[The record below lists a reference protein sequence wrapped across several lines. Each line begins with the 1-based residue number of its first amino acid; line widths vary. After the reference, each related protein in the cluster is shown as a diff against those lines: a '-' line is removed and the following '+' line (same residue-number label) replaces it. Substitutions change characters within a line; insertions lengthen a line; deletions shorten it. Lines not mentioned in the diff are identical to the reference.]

1 MHMTVPLPYGSA
13 GRVTDARP
21 ERGAVPVDFLTNE
34 QADRYGRY
42 VGEPSPAQLARY
54 FHLDDPDR
62 ALVATRRGDHN
73 KLGYALQLCTVRFLG
88 TFLADPTDV
97 PDGVIRY
104 VSAQIGVCD
113 TTGLPQ
119 YRAGET
125 RWDHANEIKHREG
138 YRDFTA
144 QPEHFRLVRW
154 LYSRAWLS
162 AERPS
167 VLLDLATAHLV
178 ERKILLPGATVVA
191 RLVASVRDRAQARL
205 WRILAALP
213 NRAQRAQ
220 LAGLLVVPQ
229 ESRQTLLDQLRRAPT
244 RISAPALVEAL
255 DRLTAVRAL
264 GIGPLDLSAIPAG
277 RLKSLARHATAATAQ
292 AIARMPPARRMAT
305 LLAFASTL
313 EATAQDDVADLLDLL
328 ISDLAV
334 KVGRKEQKE
343 RLRTLR
349 DLDTAAW
356 RLREAC
362 LVLLDPHL
370 EDAAVR
376 MAAFARVR
384 QEQLAQAIVTVGA
397 LARPAGDGQFEE
409 LLSRYVTVRRFLPKL
424 LHTINFQATQA
435 GQPVLAALDFLR
447 RIEGTRRPLTVE
459 EAPLAVVSKA
469 WRRLVIGDDH
479 RVDRR
484 YYTFCTLER
493 LQDALRRR
501 DVFLAPS
508 GRWRDPRAQLL
519 QGMAWDSARP
529 GICRTLGHAF
539 TPDSELAQLAQ
550 HLDAAYRRTAEHLPA
565 NVAVRI
571 ERTAGHDRVVL
582 TGLEKVDEP
591 PSLVA
596 LRERVAALL
605 PRVDLP
611 EILLEVQRWT
621 GFASEFTHV
630 SAGRT
635 RGEEVATSVCAVL
648 LAEACN
654 IGLEPLVRADVPAL
668 TRSRLAWVQHNYL
681 RAETVEKANAR
692 LIAYHSDLALA
703 RTWGGGEVA
712 SADGLRF
719 RVPIRTLNAG
729 PNSRYF
735 GVARGITYYNYTSDQ
750 FTGFHAIV
758 IPGTLRDSLYILDGL
773 LEQQTHLRPMEVM
786 TDSAGYSDVV
796 FGLFWL
802 LGYQFS
808 PRLADIG
815 DARFW
820 RIDPHALYGALN
832 GLARH
837 RVHIDVIARNWD
849 DLLRVAGSLKMGT
862 VSASDLMRTLGGGNK
877 PSTITRAIA
886 ELGRIAKTLYLLA
899 YLDDETYRRRI
910 QTQLNRGEGRHVLAR
925 AVFYGQRGEIRQR
938 YREGQE
944 DQLGALGLVINM
956 LILWTT
962 QYMEAS
968 LAHLR
973 AVGVEVRPED
983 VERLSP
989 LGYAHINLLGRYH
1002 FALSASLAPD
1012 QLRPLHDPDT
1022 ANEPDF
1028 V

>member
-1 MHMTVPLPYGSA
+1 M
-13 GRVTDARP
+13 
-21 ERGAVPVDFLTNE
+21 PVDFLTHE
-34 QADRYGRY
+34 QTHRYGRY
-42 VGEPSPAQLARY
+42 VGEPSSAQLARY

-62 ALVATRRGDHN
+62 ALIAARRGDHN
-73 KLGYALQLCTVRFLG
+73 KLGYALQLCTVRFLS
-88 TFLADPTDV
+88 TFLADPTDL

-104 VSAQIGVCD
+104 VSAQIGVDD
-113 TTGLPQ
+113 TTGLPH

-125 RWDHANEIKHREG
+125 HWDHANEIKDREG

-154 LYSRAWLS
+154 LYARAWLS

-167 VLLDLATAHLV
+167 VLLDLATARLV
-178 ERKILLPGATVVA
+178 ERKILLLGVTVLA

-205 WRILAALP
+205 WQVLSALP

-220 LAGLLVVPQ
+220 LEGLLVVS
-229 ESRQTLLDQLRRAPT
+229 ETSRQSMLDQLRRAPT
-244 RISAPALVEAL
+244 RVSAPALVEAL
-255 DRLTAVRAL
+255 DRLTVVRSL
-264 GIGPLDLSAIPAG
+264 GMGALDLSAVSPG
-277 RLKSLARHATAATAQ
+277 RLKALARHTATATVQ
-292 AIARMPPARRMAT
+292 AIARMPPPRRVAT

-328 ISDLAV
+328 ISDLV
-334 KVGRKEQKE
+334 GKVGRKEQKE

-370 EDAAVR
+370 EDVAVR
-376 MAAFARVR
+376 RTAFARVR

-397 LARPAGDGQFEE
+397 LARPAGDGSYEA
-409 LLSRYVTVRRFLPKL
+409 LVSRYATVRRFLPKV
-424 LHTINFQATQA
+424 LHAIDFQGTQA
-435 GQPVLAALDFLR
+435 GQPVLATLDFLR
-447 RIEGTRRPLTVE
+447 RIEGTRRALAVE
-459 EAPLAVVSKA
+459 ETPLAVVNRA
-469 WRRLVIGDDH
+469 WRRLVIGDDR
-479 RVDRR
+479 RVDRQ
-484 YYTFCTLER
+484 YYTFCALER

-508 GRWRDPRAQLL
+508 ERWRDPRAQLL
-519 QGMAWDSARP
+519 QGMAWESARP
-529 GICRTLGHAF
+529 GICRILGHAL
-539 TPDSELAQLAQ
+539 TPDGQLAQLAHQ
-550 HLDAAYRRTAEHLPA
+550 LDAAYRRTTEHLPA
-565 NVAVRI
+565 NAAVRV
-571 ERTAGHDRVVL
+571 ERTAGHDSVVL

-635 RGEEVATSVCAVL
+635 RGEEIATSVCAVL

-668 TRSRLAWVQHNYL
+668 TRSRLAWVQQNYL
-681 RAETVEKANAR
+681 RAETLEKANAR
-692 LIAYHSDLALA
+692 LVAYHSGLALA
-703 RTWGGGEVA
+703 RAWGGGEVA

-719 RVPIRTLNAG
+719 RVPVRTLNAG

-773 LEQQTHLRPMEVM
+773 LEQQTSLQPMEMM

-820 RIDPHALYGALN
+820 RVDPHALYGALN

-837 RVHIDVIARNWD
+837 RVHTDVIARNWD

-862 VSASDLMRTLGGGNK
+862 VSASDLMRTLGSGSRAATL
-877 PSTITRAIA
+877 PRAIA
-886 ELGRIAKTLYLLA
+886 ELGRIAKTRYLLA

-910 QTQLNRGEGRHVLAR
+910 QTQLNRGEGRHALAR
-925 AVFYGQRGEIRQR
+925 AVFYGQRGEVRQR

-944 DQLGALGLVINM
+944 DQLGALGLVVNM

-962 QYMEAS
+962 QYMEAA

-1002 FALSASLAPD
+1002 FALSESLAPD
-1012 QLRPLHDPDT
+1012 QLRPLRDPT
-1022 ANEPDF
+1022 NLNEPDF